1 MLVSYPIK
9 WDNSHMINLLLIP
22 FFLGAITMML
32 FTLGYKVNY
41 TLLKLTGVT
50 YMVDVKAPTNT
61 EDYYD

>member
-1 MLVSYPIK
+1 
-9 WDNSHMINLLLIP
+9 MINLLLIP
-22 FFLGAITMML
+22 FFLGAITLVL
-32 FTLGYKVNY
+32 FSSGYKVNY

>member
-1 MLVSYPIK
+1 MLASYPIK

-22 FFLGAITMML
+22 FFVGAITMML

-50 YMVDVKAPTNT
+50 CMVDVKAPTIT

>member
-1 MLVSYPIK
+1 
-9 WDNSHMINLLLIP
+9 MINLLLIP

-41 TLLKLTGVT
+41 TLLKLTGVV
-50 YMVDVKAPTNT
+50 YILDVKAPATM

>member
-1 MLVSYPIK
+1 
-9 WDNSHMINLLLIP
+9 MINLLLIP
-22 FFLGAITMML
+22 FFVGAITMML

-50 YMVDVKAPTNT
+50 CMVDVKAPTIM

>member
-1 MLVSYPIK
+1 
-9 WDNSHMINLLLIP
+9 MINLLLIP